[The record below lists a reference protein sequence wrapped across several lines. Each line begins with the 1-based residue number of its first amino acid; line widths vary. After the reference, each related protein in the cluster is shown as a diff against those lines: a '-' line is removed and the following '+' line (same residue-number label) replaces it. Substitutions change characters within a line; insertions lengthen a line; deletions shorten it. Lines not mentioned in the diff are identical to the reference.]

1 MAATPPESSRHSRT
15 LSLPPPLA
23 AHCKRLARR
32 SLQPPPTSSD
42 IVLAPAHI
50 ALAAPPFMPMHKPST
65 ETTPARLVKLP
76 PSPRQRRPS
85 TGVEEDLWT
94 GLPSTV
100 ATAPRLSA
108 PSSPKSSHSASH
120 KQEGSKLFRRLQ
132 RWTHGG
138 SRDRLDFGCAGEW
151 TDGPADM
158 SDSYYNRYP
167 GGANRASTSSFE
179 YQPTWTHSRGP
190 STSSNCS
197 VSTAASSMP
206 PSPTLGCV
214 LELHSPKA
222 SRVPLTPRTAQRKRT
237 SDEVAGLDAVN
248 EYFHRVRLSQ
258 IEEDVAVSP
267 RGSGRESTIRASLST
282 VKPPKR
288 ESMASSV
295 TGLAIFGDDEADIV
309 FEGPSLDRSADQH
322 PSLHHA
328 RSISHDLEIEFI
340 ETGHTT
346 FTPLTFSDDEEGD
359 SSTTIIIPEDVLLC
373 PSRSSVAF
381 DAADATPCTVAT
393 FETSESAE
401 SNDSAVTASTIKPL
415 ALQRSPIS
423 EHDICPALDELS
435 EYFSSS
441 NDLPSLATS
450 YASSASSSCGD
461 TSDSGYYSNDS
472 RAASFKFP
480 PARQRFAS
488 VSSLPTPRIQQTPLV
503 NTTRHKRAAA
513 SFAAAE
519 RAKLVANGQAIPT
532 MAERHVCYEWI

>member
-1 MAATPPESSRHSRT
+1 MAGTPPGRPFSSSRHSRT

-23 AHCKRLARR
+23 AHCIRLARR
-32 SLQPPPTSSD
+32 SLQPPPNTSD
-42 IVLAPAHI
+42 IVSAPAHI
-50 ALAAPPFMPMHKPST
+50 PLAAPPFMPMYKAST
-65 ETTPARLVKLP
+65 ETTPVRLVKLP

-85 TGVEEDLWT
+85 TGVKEDLWT

-100 ATAPRLSA
+100 ATAPRTSA
-108 PSSPKSSHSASH
+108 PSSPKSSHSASL
-120 KQEGSKLFRRLQ
+120 KQEGLKLRRRLQ

-158 SDSYYNRYP
+158 SDSYYSRYP
-167 GGANRASTSSFE
+167 GGANRASTSSSD
-179 YQPTWTHSRGP
+179 YQPAWTHSRGP
-190 STSSNCS
+190 SSSSNYS

-206 PSPTLGCV
+206 PSPTLNCA
-214 LELHSPKA
+214 LELPSPKA
-222 SRVPLTPRTAQRKRT
+222 SRVPLTPRTAHRKRM
-237 SDEVAGLDAVN
+237 SDEIAGLDAVN
-248 EYFHRVRLSQ
+248 EYFQRVRLSQ

-267 RGSGRESTIRASLST
+267 RGSRRESTIRASLST

-288 ESMASSV
+288 DSMASPV
-295 TGLAIFGDDEADIV
+295 TGLAIFGDDEADIG
-309 FEGPSLDRSADQH
+309 FEGAPLDRSS

-373 PSRSSVAF
+373 PSRSSLTL
-381 DAADATPCTVAT
+381 DAADVTPCTVAT
-393 FETSESAE
+393 FETSESVD
-401 SNDSAVTASTIKPL
+401 SCDSAVTASTIKPL
-415 ALQRSPIS
+415 AHQRSSIP
-423 EHDICPALDELS
+423 EDDICPALDELS
-435 EYFSSS
+435 EYFSST

-450 YASSASSSCGD
+450 YASSASSCCD

-480 PARQRFAS
+480 PVCQRFAS
-488 VSSLPTPRIQQTPLV
+488 VSSLPTPHLQQTPLV
-503 NTTRHKRAAA
+503 NTTRHKRGAA

-519 RAKLVANGQAIPT
+519 RAKLVATGQATPT
-532 MAERHVCYEWI
+532 MAERHVSYEWI